1 MQLQEIGLGA
11 INKRERTRAIA
22 ARVADWLAASLPVH
36 PDDGGAS
43 AVQRAQAGDVLAALG
58 DPRFDPQRFH
68 LPADDMLGFVRIP
81 ADPEFRIGTR
91 KADAKRVAGII
102 GCAVADDEINDA
114 LDTDAGVLHRPLSG
128 HGSPV
133 QGLRR
138 GNGIRDR

>member
-36 PDDGGAS
+36 PDEGGTPAR
-43 AVQRAQAGDVLAALG
+43 QRAHAGDVLAALG

-81 ADPEFRIGTR
+81 ADPAVQDRHAEG
-91 KADAKRVAGII
+91 
-102 GCAVADDEINDA
+102 GCA
-114 LDTDAGVLHRPLSG
+114 AGCGDHR
-128 HGSPV
+128 
-133 QGLRR
+133 R
-138 GNGIRDR
+138 